1 MKRKWLYIFDY
12 QAFDFK
18 ALDNA
23 LYSEEEKYCF
33 KQYYGNKHNTLE
45 QIKNIDYRS
54 LKKDDI
60 IYVRFKNMPDNISRI
75 VLKLIVIKVQD
86 ENGNYLYEKDKK
98 GYYHRYCL
106 LGGRG
111 KIKWIYNE
119 DDYKFSTSN
128 LQKTYSIT
136 TNYKCEITDNEKLLL
151 DLSENEYPYTE
162 LKNKMIKLKTC
173 TFIKENS
180 KRNHETFITASGLP
194 YREGHHFVCQ
204 SVYKNCK
211 DEKLKE
217 ELSKLI
223 YNKVNNI
230 LICPICHRQ
239 IHNGEPKEILKMI
252 NFLLE
257 NVVELKENTEKIC
270 KLLNKS
276 IEELIKELYNVDY
289 TSK

>member
-1 MKRKWLYIFDY
+1 MERKWLYIFNY
-12 QAFDFK
+12 QNFDFK
-18 ALDNA
+18 TLDNA
-23 LYSEEEKYCF
+23 LHTEEEKYCF
-33 KQYYGNKHNTLE
+33 KQYYGNKQKTLE
-45 QIKNIDYRS
+45 QIKNITYKS
-54 LKKDDI
+54 IEKDDI
-60 IYVRFKNMPDNISRI
+60 IYIRFKNMPDNISRI

-86 ENGNYLYEKDKK
+86 EDGNYLYEQDED

-119 DDYKFSTSN
+119 DDYKFSTNN

-136 TNYKCEITDNEKLLL
+136 TNYKCEITNNQKLLS

-173 TFIKENS
+173 TFMKENK

-194 YREGHHFVCQ
+194 YREGHHFVHQ
-204 SVYKNCK
+204 SIHRNCK

-217 ELSKLI
+217 KLSKLI
-223 YNKVNNI
+223 YNEVNNI
-230 LICPICHRQ
+230 LICPICHSQ
-239 IHNGEPKEILKMI
+239 IHNGEPKEIIKMI
-252 NFLLE
+252 NFLLK
-257 NVVELKENTEKIC
+257 NVVGLKENTEKIC

-276 IEELIKELYNVDY
+276 IEELINEMYKIEYKN
-289 TSK
+289 K